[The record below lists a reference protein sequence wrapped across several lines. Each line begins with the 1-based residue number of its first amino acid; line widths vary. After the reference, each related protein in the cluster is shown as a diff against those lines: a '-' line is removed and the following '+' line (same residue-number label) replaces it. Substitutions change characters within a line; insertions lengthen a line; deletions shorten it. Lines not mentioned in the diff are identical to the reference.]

1 MEMAVLALVAVVA
14 FVSTSF
20 DSLLVLV
27 PVLSRGRDQALR
39 VAGGYLVALAVIVAL
54 SWVVASA
61 GTALMPFDGGLLGLI
76 PLVMG
81 TGLLVRGHRRRRS
94 APGEE
99 QVGTPSVGPGAAATA
114 ILTLS
119 LSADNFAAFVPLLA
133 DTSSGGDR
141 VVAVALMLSGAGW
154 VAVAGFLAGRPIL
167 RGATERWGSRILPL
181 LLIGLGV
188 YILANTPFDIR

>member
-1 MEMAVLALVAVVA
+1 MAVLALVAVTA
-14 FVSTSF
+14 FVSTSL

-27 PVLSRGRDQALR
+27 PVLSQGRARALR
-39 VAGGYLVALAVIVAL
+39 VAVGYLAALAAIVAL
-54 SWVVASA
+54 SWVLASA
-61 GTALMPFDGGLLGLI
+61 GTALMPFDGGLLGLV

-81 TGLLVRGHRRRRS
+81 TGLLARGHRRRREV
-94 APGEE
+94 PDR
-99 QVGTPSVGPGAAATA
+99 PSTEDSPVGPGAVA
-114 ILTLS
+114 IALLTLS

-141 VVAVALMLSGAGW
+141 VVAIALMLSGAGW

-167 RGATERWGSRILPL
+167 RGAAERWGSRILPI

>member
-1 MEMAVLALVAVVA
+1 MEIAVLALVAVTA
-14 FVSTSF
+14 FVSTSL

-27 PVLSRGRDQALR
+27 PFLAQGRDQALR
-39 VAGGYLVALAVIVAL
+39 VAGGYLAALAVIVAL
-54 SWVVASA
+54 SWALASA
-61 GTALMPFDGGLLGLI
+61 GTAFMPFDGGLLGLV

-81 TGLLVRGHRRRRS
+81 TGLLARGHRRRREPIGQE
-94 APGEE
+94 PGA
-99 QVGTPSVGPGAAATA
+99 TRSVAPGAAAIA

-119 LSADNFAAFVPLLA
+119 LSADNLAAFVPLLA

-141 VVAVALMLSGAGW
+141 IVAIALMLSGAGW

-167 RGATERWGSRILPL
+167 RGVAERWGSRILPV